1 MEITDVRIRLLKDTS
16 DRLKAFCTVTFD
28 DEFVVRDIKIV
39 DGTSG
44 LFIAMPS
51 KKVTFTC
58 PTCRHRN
65 QLRAKFC
72 EECGQRLEEPSM
84 GDGDGRDKLH
94 RDMAHP
100 ITTEFRAKLQDRI
113 IEAFNQ
119 EFANASDPDYQ
130 KSEDES
136 EEVVE
141 AGPPKSDYNEM
152 IAGLKSGGGGGRG
165 ERNDKEQGD
174 ARRGGGGRNSRND
187 KPRANQENRAKPR
200 REEPRRE
207 NKPVAEKAEATKPR
221 EEKPAAPKRRTTKP
235 VVNEDVDSG
244 GFGAGL
250 DVETEIEAAKP
261 RDDKPASPK
270 RRKTKPVVEEVAVVN
285 EDVESSGFGDG
296 LDVATE
302 VESTVASVD
311 PNEDS
316 TAFGSGIL

>member
-1 MEITDVRIRLLKDTS
+1 MDITDVRIRLLKDTS

-51 KKVTFTC
+51 KKVTFSC
-58 PTCRHRN
+58 PSCRHRN

-84 GDGDGRDKLH
+84 GDGEGRDKLH

-113 IEAFNQ
+113 IEAFNE
-119 EFANASDPDYQ
+119 EFANAGDPDHQ
-130 KSEDES
+130 KPEDNSAEAES
-136 EEVVE
+136 
-141 AGPPKSDYNEM
+141 GPPKSEYNDM
-152 IAGLKSGGGGGRG
+152 IAGLKSGGGNDRGGNNRDDGDKGNSRRGDGRG
-165 ERNDKEQGD
+165 
-174 ARRGGGGRNSRND
+174 SRSE
-187 KPRANQENRAKPR
+187 KPRGRRDDRDKPR
-200 REEPRRE
+200 RED
-207 NKPVAEKAEATKPR
+207 KPAATKSEAPKPR
-221 EEKPAAPKRRTTKP
+221 EEKPAAPKRRAPKP
-235 VVNEDVDSG
+235 AVNEDVDSG

-250 DVETEIEAAKP
+250 EEASEVEVIKP
-261 RDDKPASPK
+261 REEKPAAPK
-270 RRKTKPVVEEVAVVN
+270 RRKPKPVVEEAAVVK
-285 EDVESSGFGDG
+285 EEVESGGFGDG

-302 VESTVASVD
+302 VETKVASVD
-311 PNEDS
+311 PSDDS